1 MADEVYMLYPED
13 AGNLNR
19 VRNNPDHIFFKR
31 FGEQVPKPEWNHPG
45 TKQGIYFM
53 GPDAEY
59 LEAKFASSNAA
70 DILAR
75 MKRALVRWES
85 LRQEKGY
92 ANSPVPQYTT
102 GPPMYLIG
110 DKPMILQ
117 VNLRDLPRSSGDRSG
132 ARFEDVGRMNE
143 PWFEFSKWA
152 WNQNWIGLDDPKAF
166 VTTST
171 IAVPVSSAIVRK
183 IAMEVLVDNVRG
195 QAPTWRSEHVKE
207 ASLTMR
213 RFAVSGSKST
223 MEYVGKAHMEAGSQS
238 YVCTIYGQGVWN
250 EATQKFESFDLVA
263 IGDRRGAWQFN
274 NRENDRGPA
283 PMGVALSVW
292 K

>member
-1 MADEVYMLYPED
+1 MLYPED

-19 VRNNPDHIFFKR
+19 VRNNPDHVFFKR

-59 LEAKFASSNAA
+59 LEAKFASSHAA

-75 MKRALVRWES
+75 MKRALAKWET
-85 LRQEKGY
+85 LRQEKSY
-92 ANSPVPQYTT
+92 SNSPVPQVST
-102 GPPMYLIG
+102 GPPISVIG
-110 DKPMILQ
+110 NKPMILQ
-117 VNLRDLPRSSGDRSG
+117 VNLRDLPRSEIDRSG

-143 PWFEFSKWA
+143 PWFEFGKWA
-152 WNQNWIGLDDPKAF
+152 WNQNWIGLDDPRAF

-171 IAVPVSSAIVRK
+171 TAVPVSPAIVRR

-195 QAPTWRSEHVKE
+195 QAPTWRPEHIKD
-207 ASLTMR
+207 ATLTMR
-213 RFAVSGSKST
+213 RFAVAGSKST
-223 MEYVGKAHMEAGSQS
+223 MEYMGAARMEAGAQS
-238 YVCTIYGQGVWN
+238 YACTIYGQGVWN
-250 EATQKFESFDLVA
+250 ESTEKFDSFDLVA
-263 IGDRRGAWQFN
+263 IGERRGAWQYN
-274 NRENDRGPA
+274 SRENDRGPA